1 MELDKKVLFAKLI
14 ELYRLSKP
22 LNAPEDLAKLKHA
35 LRAAATALDGLK
47 RENGDPFLYH
57 PLAVA
62 QIAVTEI
69 SLNATSIMAIL
80 LHEAVNV
87 GTMAVETIAK
97 EFGEEV
103 NEIVVGLNKISALA
117 PKTNQ
122 LQADNFRQLVVSFA
136 TDPRVILIKL
146 ADRLDVMRN
155 LHLFPAEKQLKK
167 SDETFTLYAPLAHK
181 LGLYKIKSELED
193 LALRY
198 SQPEAYQQITTQLA
212 ESEAQRKEYIKSFV
226 APLREALGNTDLTFE
241 IKSRTKSVYSLWG
254 KLKKKGIS
262 LEDIYD
268 IFAIR
273 IILDTEITQE
283 KAACW
288 RVFSIVSEKYLSNPE
303 RLKDWISIPKSNGY
317 ESLHATVVGPGGK
330 WVEVQI
336 RTKRMDEI
344 AENGI
349 AAHWRYKGV
358 NQQKG
363 LDDWLTELRNL
374 LDNSENH
381 DDLAE
386 NLRLELYQKEIFV
399 FTPTG
404 DLRKLPAGASVLDF
418 AFDIHTEVGV
428 HCTGARINKRLV
440 PIKETLKNGDLVEIV
455 TSKNQKATSDWLQFV
470 ITSKA
475 KNRIRQSL
483 KEEEMKIANLGKEQL
498 DRRLKNWKL
507 ELTNEVANLLLKK
520 LKLHSITEMYSLL
533 ANDKL
538 EFAKIKEFIEEHT
551 GNKPVEHQINEINTV
566 EKNIEGGDYMVID
579 ERLANIQYKLAA
591 CCNPIFG
598 DEIFG
603 FVKLGEG
610 IQIHR
615 INCPNS
621 AQIHKMYE
629 YRIVPAK
636 WRNTEEST
644 SFQCNVKVIAEDDI
658 SLFNKITEII
668 SKELKI
674 NIRAASFDTHNGL
687 LEVHI
692 KVLIHNT
699 KHLDMLLHRITRVKG
714 VLKVNRLE

>member
-1 MELDKKVLFAKLI
+1 VERNELFGKLL

-22 LNAPEDLAKLKHA
+22 LNTAEDLAKLKHV
-35 LRAAATALDGLK
+35 LRASASALQGRT
-47 RENGDPFLYH
+47 RENGDPFIFHALS
-57 PLAVA
+57 VA
-62 QIAVTEI
+62 QIAITEI
-69 SLNATSIMAIL
+69 SLNATAIMAIL
-80 LHEAVNV
+80 LHEAVRV
-87 GTMAVETIAK
+87 GTFKENTIGSLY
-97 EFGEEV
+97 GEEV
-103 NEIVVGLNKISALA
+103 AQIVTGLNKISALD

-122 LQADNFRQLVVSFA
+122 LQAENFRQLVVSFA

-155 LHLFPAEKQLKK
+155 LHLFPIDKQLKK
-167 SDETFTLYAPLAHK
+167 SEETFSLYAPLAHK

-193 LALRY
+193 LALKY
-198 SQPEAYQQITTQLA
+198 SQPEAYEQITLQLA
-212 ESEAQRKEYIKSFV
+212 ESESQRKEYINAFV
-226 APLREALGNTDLTFE
+226 APLRSFLENTDLKFE

-262 LEDIYD
+262 LDDIYD

-273 IILDTEITQE
+273 IILDSDLNRE
-283 KAACW
+283 KADCW

-303 RLKDWISIPKSNGY
+303 RLKDWISVPKSNGY
-317 ESLHATVVGPGGK
+317 ESLHATVVGPQGK

-336 RTKRMDEI
+336 RTKRMDEV

-358 NQQKG
+358 QQQKG
-363 LDDWLTELRNL
+363 LDDWLNELRHL
-374 LDNSENH
+374 LDSTENNA
-381 DDLAE
+381 DLAE

-404 DLRKLPAGASVLDF
+404 DLRKLPAGATVLDF

-455 TSKNQKATSDWLQFV
+455 TSKNQKATADWLQYV

-507 ELTNEVANLLLKK
+507 EFTHELTTLFLKK
-520 LKLHSITEMYSLL
+520 HKLHSVTELYSLL
-533 ANDKL
+533 ANDKM
-538 EFAKIKEFIEEHT
+538 EFAKIKEFIEDGIEQ
-551 GNKPVEHQINEINTV
+551 KPYEAQ
-566 EKNIEGGDYMVID
+566 NIEQVADKPIDGGDYMVID
-579 ERLANIQYKLAA
+579 ERLANIQYTLSK

-598 DEIFG
+598 DDIFG
-603 FVKLGEG
+603 FVKQGEG
-610 IQIHR
+610 IKIHRTTCPNAKQIHDL
-615 INCPNS
+615 
-621 AQIHKMYE
+621 YE

-636 WRNTEEST
+636 WRNTTEST
-644 SFQCNVKVIAEDDI
+644 NFQCNIKVMAEDDI
-658 SLFNKITEII
+658 GLFNKITEVI

-687 LEVHI
+687 LEVNI
-692 KVLIHNT
+692 KVLISNV
-699 KHLDMLLHRITRVKG
+699 KHLDMLLHRIARVKG
-714 VLKVNRLE
+714 VLKVSRME